1 MFRRAHRIRE
11 AIATAVNAQLIS
23 RKDNR
28 VRLVAARG
36 YPSLGATDACPAFE
50 AATEATTY

>member
-1 MFRRAHRIRE
+1 MLRRAHHIRE
-11 AIATAVNAQLIS
+11 AIAIAVSAQLIS

-36 YPSLGATDACPAFE
+36 YPSLGATDACPASE

>member
-1 MFRRAHRIRE
+1 MLRRAHHIRE
-11 AIATAVNAQLIS
+11 AIAIAVSAQLIS

-36 YPSLGATDACPAFE
+36 YPSWAPPMPAPLLKPPPRPPPI
-50 AATEATTY
+50 